1 MHREG
6 AFEAEGSGAGE
17 QLAHSEIRGC
27 SRDWELLRAQRAGPR
42 RLFRPGGGVGT
53 LSGER

>member
-27 SRDWELLRAQRAGPR
+27 SRDRELLRAQRAGPR